1 MTISDRITEYTVL
14 TRFLL
19 YGRFVVA
26 VVIHQSALHKSTYY
40 RMFDVQFERKF
51 ETKSLP
57 NIIEIVMAKR
67 RHAPKEM

>member
-26 VVIHQSALHKSTYY
+26 VAIHQSALHKSRYY

-57 NIIEIVMAKR
+57 NIIEIVMAKS